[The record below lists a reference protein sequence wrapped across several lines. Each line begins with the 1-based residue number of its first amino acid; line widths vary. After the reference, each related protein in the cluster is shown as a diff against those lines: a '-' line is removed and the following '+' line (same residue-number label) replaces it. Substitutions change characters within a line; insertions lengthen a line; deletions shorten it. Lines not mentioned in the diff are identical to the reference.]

1 MATGEVLANRRDLP
15 VVDLTNTDSAARSSA
30 EQAKSASDGHAPSVH
45 DDSDDQIDN
54 ASLYEELLDELDPF
68 DLGAGP
74 DVCTVQEARAY
85 RKRLREVG
93 AGPFVYETVTTG
105 KVSAKKLCTAFG
117 LKPPSFLEGAPDSSY
132 YQLLGLAIA
141 RELSKR
147 HRLPEHST
155 IEDAARLLQKSKNI
169 MVITG
174 AGISQISTSLGIP
187 DFRSKNTG
195 FYSKLREMGF
205 EDPEQVFDIHNF
217 DEDPTIF
224 YKLAG
229 DILPDLYNWT
239 PTHEFIHLLQQKGK
253 LLTNYTQNIDNLESH
268 AGIDP
273 EKLVQCHG
281 SWATATCRKCGHQ
294 IPGEEIFPNIREQ
307 KVAECKECIRQLA
320 VPRPGMKRKRSSN
333 GGSRKR
339 RQSDDDD
346 DSDGQYD
353 IPQPGVMKPDI
364 TFFGEGLPKRFFT
377 RLKDHDKDITDLV
390 IVIGTSMKVAP
401 VSEVPQIL
409 SPDVPQIY
417 ISRDPIRHID
427 FDVNL
432 LGDCDVVVAELC
444 RLAGWNLEHKMI
456 PEGLRAEVDAVETD
470 DDEKHTWKVSL
481 PESANSDKV
490 LVVKPGEVKLEET
503 GSERVK
509 SEDPAKVS
517 G

>member
-1 MATGEVLANRRDLP
+1 MATGEVLLNRRDLP
-15 VVDLTNTDSAARSSA
+15 VVDLTNTDSVARSSG
-30 EQAKSASDGHAPSVH
+30 EQAKGAEDDHPPSPH
-45 DDSDDQIDN
+45 DDSDDGIDN
-54 ASLYEELLDELDPF
+54 VSLYEELLDEVEPF
-68 DLGAGP
+68 ELSGGP
-74 DVCTVQEARAY
+74 DVCTIEEAKAY
-85 RKRLREVG
+85 RKRLHEVG
-93 AGPFVYETVTTG
+93 AGAFVFETVTTG

-117 LKPPSFLEGAPDSSY
+117 IKPPAFLEGASDSSY
-132 YQLLGLAIA
+132 YQLLGIAIA

-147 HRLPEHST
+147 RRLSEYST
-155 IEDAARLLQKSKNI
+155 IEDAALLLQKSKNI

-174 AGISQISTSLGIP
+174 AGISTSLGIP

-229 DILPDLYNWT
+229 DILPDLHNWT
-239 PTHEFIHLLQQKGK
+239 PTHEFIHLLQEKGK

-294 IPGEEIFPNIREQ
+294 IPGEDIFQNIREQ

-320 VPRPGMKRKRSSN
+320 IPRPGMKRKRSSN
-333 GGSRKR
+333 GSSRKR

-377 RLKDHDKDITDLV
+377 RLKDHDKDIVDLV

-409 SPDVPQIY
+409 QPDVPQIY

-444 RLAGWNLEHKMI
+444 RLAGWDLKHRMI
-456 PEGLRAEVDAVETD
+456 PEGLRAEVKAVETED
-470 DDEKHTWKVSL
+470 EEKHSWKVFL
-481 PESANSDKV
+481 PEHGPSDKT
-490 LVVKPGEVKLEET
+490 LVVKP
-503 GSERVK
+503 
-509 SEDPAKVS
+509 EDAKVEEANPENNNS
-517 G
+517 EEPKREASA